1 MEKVA
6 IVGLGLIGSSIGL
19 GLRKWAAQEGG
30 RAPKVRV
37 VGFDI
42 DIQQQQQA
50 KRMNAIDDTSWDLPS
65 VVRDAE
71 LVVVATPVG
80 AVREVFATVGDHLAH
95 GSVVTDTCS
104 TKAQVMAWARQ
115 TLPTTTSFIGG
126 HPLAGKTQST
136 EAADAALFRSATW
149 CLAPATN
156 APEPAI
162 QTVLGLV
169 AALGAEP
176 QFIDPAEHDGFVGG
190 VSHLPFALSSALMHT
205 VSSGPAWRDMKLL
218 TATGFRDVSRLAA
231 GSPEMYRDICLTN
244 RESLLRWLDAYA
256 AALREL
262 RALVADEG
270 PEQSEALTAYFA
282 KARDARA
289 DWATAE
295 RTDGE
300 LLQDTESELS
310 KASFTGQFGQMLLGG
325 LSRRR
330 LPKQPSGNGAG
341 DTPRRE
347 RPDRT

>member
-6 IVGLGLIGSSIGL
+6 IVGLGLIGASIGI
-19 GLRKWAAQEGG
+19 GLRQWAAQEKGG
-30 RAPKVRV
+30 PKLHV

-50 KRMNAIDDTSWDLPS
+50 KRMKAVDDTTWDLPS
-65 VVRDAE
+65 AVRDAD

-80 AVREVFATVGDHLAH
+80 AVREVFATIGDSLKH

-104 TKAQVMAWARQ
+104 TKAEVMAWAREL
-115 TLPTTTSFIGG
+115 LPTTTSFVGG

-136 EAADAALFRSATW
+136 EAADGTLFRGATW
-149 CLAPATN
+149 CLCPAVK
-156 APEPAI
+156 APEQAI

-169 AALGAEP
+169 AALEAEA
-176 QFIDPAEHDGFVGG
+176 QFIDPLEHDGFVGG
-190 VSHLPFALSSALMHT
+190 ISHLPFVLSSALMHV
-205 VSSGPAWRDMKLL
+205 VSTGPAWRDMKTL

-244 RESLLRWLDAYA
+244 RESLLRWIDGYSETLAVFRRI
-256 AALREL
+256 L
-262 RALVADEG
+262 ADEG
-270 PEQSEALTAYFA
+270 PEQTQALEAYFV

-295 RTDGE
+295 RTDGQ
-300 LLQDTESELS
+300 LLQETSEELS
-310 KASFTGQFGQMLLGG
+310 KTSLSGQFGQMLLGG
-325 LSRRR
+325 LARRR
-330 LPKQPSGNGAG
+330 GDRLSGTNGKG
-341 DTPRRE
+341 DAPRRE